1 MEDMVPVS
9 QLSLDNPGDC
19 RRIYIMA
26 ALQRLQS
33 PGGDLVLW
41 YNKANHAISGSVVLV
56 HSDTAEGLVVDFL
69 SEFVLPLHRTIS
81 FFFPAE
87 TRGSGP
93 SLISISIK
101 GAYVFY
107 NSL

>member
-1 MEDMVPVS
+1 
-9 QLSLDNPGDC
+9 
-19 RRIYIMA
+19 MA
-26 ALQRLQS
+26 ALQLLQS

-56 HSDTAEGLVVDFL
+56 HSDTAKGLVVDFL
-69 SEFVLPLHRTIS
+69 LEFVLPLRRTIS

-93 SLISISIK
+93 SLISILIK